1 MIQKILSN
9 YQNETMK
16 NHIESNFEETK
27 TWTKLKNTKGNFWMV
42 IDTACPVQIRNF
54 PMQNPPKKRF
64 PDAIGFGFAKCG
76 TGRYGL
82 NQK

>member
-1 MIQKILSN
+1 
-9 YQNETMK
+9 
-16 NHIESNFEETK
+16 
-27 TWTKLKNTKGNFWMV
+27 MV
-42 IDTACPVQIRNF
+42 NDTACPVQIRNF

-82 NQK
+82 NQKLEKNLSYINI